1 MNSNT
6 QTHTHLYVNKQMGMV
21 TLLTTSLLLIVALVI
36 ALGGYKNTFYEVKRS
51 QNEIASRQAHW
62 AAEGGVECG
71 IAQYMITRT
80 IPASILACDLEANI
94 VPEIIVDS
102 TNSEVV
108 ISATV
113 QRREVSRRFT
123 HSFQAFSGAIQS
135 TSDLYIYGSTSIY
148 TPDPGQLSDNG
159 WECIAAK
166 YDGEL
171 KVVGSIDNKGL
182 NHGLPP
188 YDGFDNQRKNCAT
201 SHMTSDSNSSL
212 KNDFQFE
219 NDLKVFESF
228 FNIPIKN
235 HDQVKSSEAFTVLE
249 GIVSGSS
256 MIKAVPNCGKVLT
269 EQLEKGNSKLWV
281 EGSCEIGSTELHALS
296 QASAKTKGIL
306 LVVHE
311 GLFSVM
317 GTGSINGVLFH
328 FNQDFSPELAM
339 WEGFEAGVYLHH
351 ESNDFEL
358 PYRERTSYY
367 QHGSFT
373 VTGGQFFETP
383 DPQVAIFNNSLAF
396 NYNRDVIDHARQG
409 VTSTTWKKG
418 SWRDF

>member
-6 QTHTHLYVNKQMGMV
+6 HTYFYANKQMGML

-36 ALGGYKNTFYEVKRS
+36 ALGGYKSTFYEVKRA

-71 IAQYMITRT
+71 VAQYMITRT
-80 IPASILACDLEANI
+80 IPASILACDTDANI
-94 VPEIIVDS
+94 LPNIVLDP
-102 TNSEVV
+102 TNNEVV
-108 ISATV
+108 ISARV

-123 HSFQAFSGAIQS
+123 HSLQAFSGAIQS
-135 TSDLYIYGSTSIY
+135 TSDLYVRGSSSIY
-148 TPDPGQLSDNG
+148 TPDPGQLSDKG

-182 NHGLPP
+182 VHGLPP
-188 YDGFDNQRKNCAT
+188 YDGFDNQGKDCST

-212 KNDFQFE
+212 KSDFQFE
-219 NDLKVFESF
+219 SNLKVFESF
-228 FNIPIKN
+228 FNVPVKH
-235 HDQVKSSEAFTVLE
+235 HDQVKNSGAFTVLE
-249 GIVSGSS
+249 GTVSAPGT
-256 MIKAVPNCGKVLT
+256 IKTLPNCGKALT
-269 EQLEKGNSKLWV
+269 DEIEKGHTKLWV
-281 EGSCEIGSTELHALS
+281 EGSCEIATTELHALS
-296 QASAKTKGIL
+296 QASSKTKGIL

-311 GLFSVM
+311 GLFSIM
-317 GTGSINGVLFH
+317 GTGSLNGILFH
-328 FNQDFSPELAM
+328 FNQDFSPDLAK

-351 ESNDFEL
+351 VANDFDL
-358 PYRERTSYY
+358 SYRERTSYY

-373 VTGGQFFETP
+373 VTGGQLFETP

-409 VTSTTWKKG
+409 LTSTTWKKG